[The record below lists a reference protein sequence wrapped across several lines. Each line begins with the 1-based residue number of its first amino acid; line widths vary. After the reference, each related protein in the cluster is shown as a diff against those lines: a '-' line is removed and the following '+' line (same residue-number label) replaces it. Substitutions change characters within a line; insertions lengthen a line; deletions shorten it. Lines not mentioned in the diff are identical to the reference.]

1 MVNIEVAGEGAMA
14 QALRRAAGRAGSWTL
29 ADGTGRPDWVVLC
42 EPQGISGEQVAAWT
56 SWAGGVLCPPCA
68 ARDRKVAQE
77 LTRLAA
83 QGRAKALRPEC
94 FQPWVVGL
102 REVLDGEWLGTV
114 GTVELFRKHPLG
126 SEDVRDALG
135 QCGME
140 EASVVLYL
148 LGRPQRLFCTASDL
162 GREGEQISLTL
173 QMVGGALV
181 NIQGV
186 QGGTDTPYFRY
197 EYAGQYGLA
206 EYDSRQGG
214 LRWNGNGVV
223 QDPWDMQAC
232 TQAVEQALQSPD
244 DNGLTDLLRLQA
256 AALDSAARRQV
267 ISWEEAQM

>member
-1 MVNIEVAGEGAMA
+1 MNIEVVGEGALA
-14 QALRRAAGRAGSWTL
+14 QALRQAAERAGSWTL
-29 ADGTGRPDWVVLC
+29 ADGAGRPDWVALC
-42 EPQGISGEQVAAWT
+42 EPQGISGEQVTAWT
-56 SWAGGVLCPPCA
+56 SRAEGLLCPLCA
-68 ARDRKVAQE
+68 ARDRKAAQE
-77 LTRLAA
+77 LARLAA

-94 FQPWVVGL
+94 FQPWVAGL
-102 REVLDGEWLGTV
+102 REALDGEWLGTV
-114 GTVELFRKHPLG
+114 GTVELFRKRPLDDG
-126 SEDVRDALG
+126 DVRDALG

-148 LGRPQRLFCTASDL
+148 LGRPQRLFCTAADL

-173 QMVGGALV
+173 QMAGGALV

-186 QGGTDTPYFRY
+186 QSGTDAPYFRY

-214 LRWNGNGVV
+214 LRWNGNGAV
-223 QDPWDMQAC
+223 QDLWDGQVCA
-232 TQAVEQALQSPD
+232 QAVEQALQSPD

-267 ISWEEAQM
+267 VGWEEAQM